1 MLSLLR
7 NLRRL
12 ELHKRSGRYF
22 LYAFGEIVLI
32 VAGIMIALQI
42 NAWSQNRANLELE
55 RNFLH
60 RFQLDLE
67 EDLRTFKEQVE
78 IGEAGIEAIKE
89 AAVLMHQ
96 ENVEDDLYKFNEL
109 YDLAY
114 IDSFNPQY
122 STYHE
127 LESTGQLNLI
137 RNDALRL
144 AIQKHYA
151 YYKTMEI
158 EFDHLFVW
166 RKNVT
171 QGYDA
176 ETSNLKYTNWNKA
189 IFPPEIRF
197 EKDWA
202 FLNDPDSPEFKLTET
217 ALAATSFWI
226 NWHLGD
232 YENIIPKTETLHN
245 QIAEAFAAQN

>member
-1 MLSLLR
+1 
-7 NLRRL
+7 
-12 ELHKRSGRYF
+12 
-22 LYAFGEIVLI
+22 
-32 VAGIMIALQI
+32 MIALQI
-42 NAWSQNRANLELE
+42 NKWSQDANDRDLE
-55 RNFLH
+55 RSFLH

-67 EDLRTFKEQVE
+67 EDLRTFQEQVE

-114 IDSFNPQY
+114 VDSFNPQY

-137 RNDALRL
+137 RDDALRL

-151 YYKTMEI
+151 YYKKIEI
-158 EFDHLFVW
+158 EFDHLYVW

-171 QGYDA
+171 HGYDA
-176 ETSNLKYTNWNKA
+176 ETSNLKYTHWNKD

-202 FLNDPDSPEFKLTET
+202 FLNDPDSPDFKKTET

-226 NWHLGD
+226 TWHLGD
-232 YENIIPKTETLHN
+232 YENIIPKTEALHK
-245 QIAEAFAAQN
+245 QIAEAFTAHN